1 MRFFL
6 PEKTVKGRGMR
17 GGIVVYK
24 PFDWQAARVATSRSP
39 MIQEKNYSSPTE
51 KKFNGT
57 CVAFRK
63 LPSLLPSLL
72 ASPRSATEG
81 NLY

>member
-24 PFDWQAARVATSRSP
+24 PFDWQAARDDLSISDDP
-39 MIQEKNYSSPTE
+39 EEK
-51 KKFNGT
+51 
-57 CVAFRK
+57 
-63 LPSLLPSLL
+63 LLKSDW
-72 ASPRSATEG
+72 EEI
-81 NLY
+81 